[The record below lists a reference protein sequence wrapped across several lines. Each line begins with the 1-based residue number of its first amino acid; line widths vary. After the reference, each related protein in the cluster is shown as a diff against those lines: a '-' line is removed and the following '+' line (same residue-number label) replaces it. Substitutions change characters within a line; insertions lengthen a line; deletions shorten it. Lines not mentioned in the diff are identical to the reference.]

1 MRQCALCL
9 DKKEPVNS
17 FVCHVCNE
25 GFVCELCLIA
35 WKKTGLF
42 NNTCPTCRTPK
53 KNKECLKTF
62 YSFADPLFF
71 FIFVQLCIIIKMFP
85 LGFLALEAIMLCLLY
100 ITNRP
105 SLWISNIHII
115 LAISYLAFLFYWPH
129 FLFSVWNFCS
139 RLAGELLSD
148 EVLPVDVLYYH
159 ANRDYVLYHAVH
171 HIWGINLGH
180 RLYLCFVYDQFHVC
194 SNCNHPCKFIFLK
207 ISYCC

>member
-148 EVLPVDVLYYH
+148 EVLPVDVLYFMIMQIVITFCIMQCITYG
-159 ANRDYVLYHAVH
+159 AS
-171 HIWGINLGH
+171 IWGIVYIYALFTISFM
-180 RLYLCFVYDQFHVC
+180 FVQIVIILANSF
-194 SNCNHPCKFIFLK
+194 S
-207 ISYCC
+207 